1 MIKITQLDHI
11 IQALKNLG
19 GKANYT
25 EIYEEYEKISGIN
38 LTLGRKAGIRKTIED
53 HSSDSM
59 NYKGKKDLFYSVH
72 GIGNGTWGLR

>member
-1 MIKITQLDHI
+1 MARQLETI
-11 IQALKNLG
+11 VTAMENLG
-19 GKANYT
+19 GKACYAD
-25 EIYEEYEKISGIN
+25 IYGEVER
-38 LTLGRKAGIRKTIED
+38 LTGKSLTPGQKAGIRKNIED